1 MSEKQEVPVDVRKA
15 IVNQKLAIY
24 RQTIYD
30 HEIELRIYEKVKDE
44 QKVEAI
50 GKALV
55 KFTKLVDELEA
66 IVKELEAEKTE

>member
-1 MSEKQEVPVDVRKA
+1 MSEKQEVSVDVRKA
-15 IVNQKLAIY
+15 IVNQKLALY

-44 QKVEAI
+44 QKVEQI

-55 KFTKLVDELEA
+55 KFTKLVNELET